1 MGIDLAE
8 EQRDIISNGVK
19 MAFTVEEIEA
29 CVIVMRELFLYLKPY
44 RDQIVLI
51 GGWVP
56 YFLLEKYRSPGEYDQ
71 HVGSLDIDVALDAFS
86 IPEIDYKTILE
97 ILSGR
102 GFYQRKDGLGREI
115 PASFLKK
122 IVLKSGKE
130 IEVRI
135 DFLAPEYGG
144 TPKKRRHQIVQD
156 MLARK
161 GRGTDI
167 VFGHVDVIHL
177 SGPISTGANI
187 ELDIKVADVA
197 ACFVMKGIAL
207 GERTWEKDAYDL
219 YMLARY
225 YKEGPQSVLSELK
238 KLGSHGLMK
247 EALRN
252 IEDQF
257 KDVKSIGPVS
267 VATFMGITDKDEY
280 DRMIRDA
287 YELLQFIVRGMK
299 HK

>member
-1 MGIDLAE
+1 MGF
-8 EQRDIISNGVK
+8 
-19 MAFTVEEIEA
+19 MVEEIEA

-44 RDQIVLI
+44 RNQIVLI

-56 YFLLEKYRSPGEYDQ
+56 YFLLEKYKYPGEYDQ

-86 IPEIDYKTILE
+86 IPETAYKSILE
-97 ILSGR
+97 ILRER
-102 GFYQRKDGLGREI
+102 GFYHKKDSLGRDI

-122 IVLKSGKE
+122 IVFENGKE

-144 TPKKRRHQIVQD
+144 TSKKKRHQIIQE

-167 VFGHVDVIHL
+167 VFSHTDIIHL
-177 SGPISTGANI
+177 SGPISSGADI
-187 ELDIKVADVA
+187 KLDIKVADVT

-207 GERTWEKDAYDL
+207 GERTSEKDAYDL

-225 YKEGPQSVLSELK
+225 YKEGPKSVLSELR
-238 KLGSHGLMK
+238 KLKNHGLMK

-252 IEDQF
+252 IEEHF
-257 KDVKSIGPVS
+257 KDIKSLGPVS
-267 VATFMGITDKDEY
+267 VAKFTGITDEGEY
-280 DRMIRDA
+280 DRITRDA
-287 YELLQFIVRGMK
+287 CELLQFIIQGMRK
-299 HK
+299 D